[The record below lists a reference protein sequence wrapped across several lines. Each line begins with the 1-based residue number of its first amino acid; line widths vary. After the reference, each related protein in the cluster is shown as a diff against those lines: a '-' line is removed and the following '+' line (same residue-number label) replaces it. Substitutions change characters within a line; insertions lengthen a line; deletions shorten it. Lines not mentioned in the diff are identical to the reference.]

1 MKLIINTDGG
11 SRNNPGPAAIGV
23 IIKDQA
29 GRVIKKFSKYLGEKT
44 NNQAEYLAV
53 IEALKIAKT
62 YKAQALDF
70 YLDSQL
76 VVEQLN
82 KNFKIKDKKLSSL
95 FVQIW
100 NLSLN
105 FNKIN
110 YYYIPREKNKE
121 ADKLVNQCL
130 DGVKNYVD

>member
-11 SRNNPGPAAIGV
+11 SRQNPGPAAIGLV
-23 IIKDQA
+23 IRNEQGKIL
-29 GRVIKKFSKYLGEKT
+29 KKVSKYLGKKT
-44 NNQAEYLAV
+44 NNQAEYSAV
-53 IEALKIAKT
+53 IEALLIAKNL
-62 YKAQALDF
+62 KAHEINF

-82 KNFKIKDKKLSSL
+82 KRFKVKDKELASL
-95 FVQIW
+95 FVKAW

-105 FNKIN
+105 FKKVN
-110 YYYIPREKNKE
+110 YYFIPREKNKE

-130 DGVKNYVD
+130 DKI